1 MFLCFSQPMDALRL
15 QLNPIIL
22 KEAVTDDMLCDFDFF
37 FFFAFN
43 DLKHVLNHKAALVNC
58 S

>member
-37 FFFAFN
+37 FFCF
-43 DLKHVLNHKAALVNC
+43 
-58 S
+58 

>member
-37 FFFAFN
+37 FFAFN